1 MASNLDKE
9 QNAKLAKEHP
19 ERVVD
24 GIYYATDEALA
35 EAKAKKEAEVS
46 KETARVTKELAEE
59 QKKTESTVKIINN
72 TVYGKDSSIVEKL
85 EGMVGGIEVNAILG
99 NAQSISERQ
108 KLLNFK
114 TFVND
119 FKEPNPGKPPH
130 NEDAFPVDQKI
141 EEFESHQPMVKIHK
155 VTTHVHG
162 QAATI
167 AAMQASDTAEKR
179 IVRLE
184 NNMATIMRYL
194 FRLGSR
200 MAINCVYWGG
210 TSVFNKYK
218 CIRCLRDDRISDGQ
232 FMQIDQCLTCTKF
245 EPIVGQVY
253 EIMNDMGVGVAQILD
268 DNQMSY
274 MNNQAYIDLSR
285 IENFQT
291 SPKKANFDLGKVLY
305 PENGDEQGFKPQ
317 YGAGI
322 KVNWQLVPVE
332 QQKCHI
338 NWRQSIND
346 DGSGLGRL
354 GSWQENSNS
363 LGRNLTNVINSQAM
377 TNTYVTNQKSMQSNS
392 GNADYGSYV
401 SSGSSFTSNNTDVAK
416 TLYMNEHEAVQKA
429 TAGAND
435 VDAIAI
441 LAASTALGTKD
452 YSSIISKYRQ
462 CANTIGSPNIG
473 LIWLAYGGASTEI
486 IKMYIDDTLEEW
498 LNPPKPDGEGES
510 SGDDG
515 SSSSVP
521 VDDNNGK
528 PKPKKEP
535 TNKDKV
541 LWTEFMP
548 LIIKGLQKEGKSDMS
563 GLDLFPKICFMYV
576 QLLACCTNSS
586 FDGGE
591 WGFPFTDDL
600 IRTYPDNRIYMTS
613 PFGWRDSTD
622 SFHEGIDIQPEG
634 CSGPEAYDTEN
645 PFCACK
651 AGVVVEAGD
660 GGWSYC
666 NGISI
671 DHRDGTFSRYLHAK
685 RVLVT
690 EGQEVKKGDKIG
702 IIGGYGGGNNQH
714 YAYHLHLEFGRGD
727 GYQKIGTNPDTVGID
742 PMTVLKPITGVDDGY
757 KYWSL

>member
-35 EAKAKKEAEVS
+35 EAKAKKEAEIS
-46 KETARVTKELAEE
+46 KETARVTEELAEE
-59 QKKTESTVKIINN
+59 KRKTESTVKIINN
-72 TVYGKDSSIVEKL
+72 TVYGKESSTVEQL

-114 TFVND
+114 TFAND
-119 FKEPNPGKPPH
+119 FKEPNPGKPPQ

-141 EEFESHQPMVKIHK
+141 QEFEVHQPMVKVHN

-167 AAMQASDTAEKR
+167 AAMTVGDAAEKR

-200 MAINCVYWGG
+200 MSINCVYWGG

-245 EPIVGQVY
+245 EPVIGQVY
-253 EIMNDMGVGVAQILD
+253 EIMNDLGVGVAQILD

-322 KVNWQLVPVE
+322 KVDWNLVPVE
-332 QQKCHI
+332 EQKCHI

-354 GSWQENSNS
+354 ASWQENNGS
-363 LGRNLTNVINSQAM
+363 LGRNLTNAINSQAM
-377 TNTYVTNQKSMQSNS
+377 TNFYIDNQKSMQNNS
-392 GNADYGSYV
+392 GNSDYGSYI

-416 TLYMNEHEAVQKA
+416 TTYMNEYQDVQKA
-429 TAGAND
+429 ASGATD
-435 VDAIAI
+435 IDAIAI
-441 LAASTALGTKD
+441 LAAATALGTKD
-452 YSSIISKYRQ
+452 YSGIISKYRQ
-462 CANTIGSPNIG
+462 CANTIGSPNVG

-498 LNPPKPDGEGES
+498 LNPPQQEGENGS
-510 SGDDG
+510 SNDDG
-515 SSSSVP
+515 NNSSLNN
-521 VDDNNGK
+521 DNSK
-528 PKPKKEP
+528 PKTKKEP

-541 LWTEFMP
+541 LWTEFMT

-563 GLDLFPKICFMYV
+563 SLDLFPKICFMYV
-576 QLLACCTNSS
+576 QLLSCCTNSS
-586 FDGGE
+586 FDGPE
-591 WGFPFTDDL
+591 WGFPFTDDI
-600 IRTYPDNRIYMTS
+600 IRTFDGQAVYMTS
-613 PFGWRDSTD
+613 PYGWRDSTGTN
-622 SFHEGIDIQPEG
+622 HEGIDMQP
-634 CSGPEAYDTEN
+634 SGTVDRYDLN
-645 PFCACK
+645 IPFCACK
-651 AGVVVEAGD
+651 SGRVVEAGN
-660 GGWSYC
+660 GGWSAC

-671 DHRDGTFSRYLHAK
+671 DHGDGTFSRYLHAK
-685 RVLVT
+685 QVLCKVDD
-690 EGQEVKKGDKIG
+690 QVKKGDKIG
-702 IIGGYGGGNNQH
+702 LVGGYGSDGPET
-714 YAYHLHLEFGRGD
+714 YDYHLHLEFGRGT
-727 GYQKIGTNPDTVGID
+727 GYEKINDNRAAIGID
-742 PMTVLKPITGVDDGY
+742 PMSVLKPCTSGNM
-757 KYWSL
+757 WQL